1 MDLVDGQ
8 LLIKK
13 VQLEGK
19 KEVDFK
25 TFNSAYSV
33 F

>member
-1 MDLVDGQ
+1 MEVINGK
-8 LLIKK
+8 LIINK

-25 TFNSAYSV
+25 TFNKAYKI
-33 F
+33 